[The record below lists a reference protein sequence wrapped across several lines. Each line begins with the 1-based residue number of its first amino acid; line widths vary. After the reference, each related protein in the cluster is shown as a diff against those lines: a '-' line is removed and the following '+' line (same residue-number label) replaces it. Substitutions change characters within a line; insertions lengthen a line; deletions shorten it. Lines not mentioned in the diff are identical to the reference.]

1 MGYATSNHRT
11 PDKKE
16 MHCFICGTTLKR
28 SRGDEAD
35 EICLI
40 CRAAILDRVFSAR
53 RQIMNNLRLR
63 R

>member
-11 PDKKE
+11 PDKRE
-16 MHCFICGTTLKR
+16 THCLVCGTTLSR
-28 SRGDEAD
+28 SRGDQAD

-40 CRAAILDRVFSAR
+40 CRAAVLDRVFNAR
-53 RQIMNNLRLR
+53 RRVMDNARLR